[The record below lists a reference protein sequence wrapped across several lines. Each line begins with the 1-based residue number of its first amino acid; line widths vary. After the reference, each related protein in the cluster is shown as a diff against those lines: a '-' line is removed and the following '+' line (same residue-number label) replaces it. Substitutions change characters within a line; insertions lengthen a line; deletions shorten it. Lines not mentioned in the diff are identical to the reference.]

1 MFLTKLNEFEDMCF
15 ARKNPK
21 YKMTDFYI
29 NQRKKLDILM
39 RDGKPIGGKW
49 TFDGENRK
57 NTTKHY
63 SASPLQFKET
73 NHTKNV
79 SNLVNQ
85 MFKNHY
91 GETKYFNYPTTREQ
105 CIGEPKTLFN
115 SQI

>member
-57 NTTKHY
+57 KIPQNTT
-63 SASPLQFKET
+63 PPPLLQFKET

-79 SNLVNQ
+79 LN
-85 MFKNHY
+85 
-91 GETKYFNYPTTREQ
+91 
-105 CIGEPKTLFN
+105 
-115 SQI
+115 